1 MWSPGLPPFL
11 ILADTEMMI
20 GKIKKAV
27 RGVMMN
33 KLRAMI

>member
-20 GKIKKAV
+20 VKIKKAV
-27 RGVMMN
+27 RGVMMI
-33 KLRAMI
+33 KLPAMM